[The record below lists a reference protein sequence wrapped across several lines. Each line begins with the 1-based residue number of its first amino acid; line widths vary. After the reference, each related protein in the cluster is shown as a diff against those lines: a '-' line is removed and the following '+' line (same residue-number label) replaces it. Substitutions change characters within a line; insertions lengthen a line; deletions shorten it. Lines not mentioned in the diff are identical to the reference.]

1 VALTQFANWTTLAAY
16 INSNPSSPMQMHW
29 SLMSEYFDAQLASG
43 ASFPLLAPG
52 TDFVRT
58 IVVCVVLAVDAE
70 PFAVH
75 ESGALQR
82 LRLLGVLVRLHAMCV
97 CVALV
102 VPASRMTEHVSTG
115 AGTSCRVR
123 C

>member
-52 TDFVRT
+52 TDFVRA
-58 IVVCVVLAVDAE
+58 IVLFGACCGLVIASSAVASASDVVGCDSCSL
-70 PFAVH
+70 
-75 ESGALQR
+75 
-82 LRLLGVLVRLHAMCV
+82 
-97 CVALV
+97 
-102 VPASRMTEHVSTG
+102 
-115 AGTSCRVR
+115 CRVV
-123 C
+123 